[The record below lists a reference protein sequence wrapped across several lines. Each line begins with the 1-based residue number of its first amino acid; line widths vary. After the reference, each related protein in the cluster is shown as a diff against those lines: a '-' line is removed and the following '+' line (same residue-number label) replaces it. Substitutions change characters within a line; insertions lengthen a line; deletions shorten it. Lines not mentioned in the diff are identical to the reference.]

1 MTSLPKYRYIF
12 FGSNRFEKS
21 GQKLCASL
29 LLPTAF
35 AFGADIIAD
44 YEYAEIGVTT
54 ANWAGEG
61 YSFLACLLM
70 MAVDTVLYA
79 LLYAYLDRALPSKY
93 GSHEPPFFF
102 LSPRWWRC
110 SDDESPSSE
119 RALVPQDSAFEPV
132 ADPACP
138 AIEIVALRK
147 TYGWGALKKVAVD
160 SLSLSMYKGQLTCL
174 LGHNG
179 AGKTS
184 TLSVLTGLYRPT
196 SGDVYVFGYS
206 ISRATRR
213 VYQMLGICPQHDVL
227 WPTLTV
233 LEHLQLYATLKGVP
247 SPETRPAAD
256 AMMASLGI
264 PEKAHTFSRALSGG
278 DFACDPTLG
287 PQTAQPAVALQ
298 SRTLQT

>member
-1 MTSLPKYRYIF
+1 
-12 FGSNRFEKS
+12 
-21 GQKLCASL
+21 
-29 LLPTAF
+29 
-35 AFGADIIAD
+35 
-44 YEYAEIGVTT
+44 
-54 ANWAGEG
+54 
-61 YSFLACLLM
+61 
-70 MAVDTVLYA
+70 
-79 LLYAYLDRALPSKY
+79 
-93 GSHEPPFFF
+93 
-102 LSPRWWRC
+102 
-110 SDDESPSSE
+110 
-119 RALVPQDSAFEPV
+119 
-132 ADPACP
+132 
-138 AIEIVALRK
+138 
-147 TYGWGALKKVAVD
+147 
-160 SLSLSMYKGQLTCL
+160 MYKGQLTCL